1 MRSCPFLALGFPA
14 PETATFWLVT
24 ALSAILSKLK
34 VSPTCKR
41 SVSEDRAGYYACSAD
56 FIFRGVNALV
66 IISND
71 FLIRGA
77 VVGLLADAVKLL
89 VNYIAY
95 SLGYTQVVFLRITA
109 AHMLQQDQLHT
120 PAALLIGAVV
130 DLFAAGG
137 LGIIFLW
144 LINRVFDKKLLV
156 LKGFVFGMLVW
167 LGLFGLL
174 ATVLEQK
181 LPQSISGILVT
192 LVAHAVFGIAL
203 ACFARIVDGNERE
216 LID

>member
-1 MRSCPFLALGFPA
+1 M
-14 PETATFWLVT
+14 
-24 ALSAILSKLK
+24 
-34 VSPTCKR
+34 
-41 SVSEDRAGYYACSAD
+41 
-56 FIFRGVNALV
+56 V

-95 SLGYTQVVFLRITA
+95 SLGYTQVVFWRITA
-109 AHMLQQDQLHT
+109 AHMLQQGQLHT